1 MSQTMS
7 MPPIETLLRIPKVIG
22 HRGAASRA
30 PENTLAGFRKAA
42 ELGYR
47 WVECDVRLSQEDHPV
62 VFHDDIL
69 ARTTDG
75 RGSVGATSVRDLRS
89 YDAGSYF
96 NPSYRGERIPTLEET
111 LTLLQS
117 LRLGCDLEMK
127 AERGRER
134 ALADVVA
141 RTIER
146 LWSQDPISLLVTSF
160 SPLAIEVFAGA
171 APSIPRGY
179 LTGALPL
186 GWQARAARLKAAA
199 VVCDHTSLGFAN
211 VRSVTDAGYPLLAY
225 TVNDVSRA
233 QALFARGTEGV
244 ISDGPDAIL
253 TGLSG

>member
-1 MSQTMS
+1 MS
-7 MPPIETLLRIPKVIG
+7 PIETQLRIPKVIG

-42 ELGYR
+42 ELGSL
-47 WVECDVRLSQEDHPV
+47 WLECDVRLCQEDRPI

-75 RGSVGATSVRDLRS
+75 RGPVGATPFHDLRS

-127 AERGRER
+127 AEPGRER
-134 ALADVVA
+134 ALAEVVA

-146 LWSQDPISLLVTSF
+146 QWSQDFTSLLVTSF
-160 SPLAIEVFAGA
+160 APLAIEAFAGA
-171 APSIPRGY
+171 APHIPRGY
-179 LTGALPL
+179 LTRALPL
-186 GWQARAARLKAAA
+186 DWQVRAERLRAAA

-211 VRSVTDAGYPLLAY
+211 VRSVRTAGYPLLAY
-225 TVNDVSRA
+225 TVNDVGRA
-233 QALFARGTEGV
+233 LELFEWGIQGV
-244 ISDGPDAIL
+244 ISDVPDAIL
-253 TGLSG
+253 SGITA